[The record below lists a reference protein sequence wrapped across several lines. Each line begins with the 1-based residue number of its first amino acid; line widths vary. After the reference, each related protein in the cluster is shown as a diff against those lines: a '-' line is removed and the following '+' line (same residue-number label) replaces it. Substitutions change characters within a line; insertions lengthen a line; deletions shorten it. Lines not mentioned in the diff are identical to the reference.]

1 MTFTCTWSEAGLK
14 PHLTRRFKLSNNPLF
29 EEKVTDIV
37 GLYLDLAKRAVVLC
51 CGRETSDP
59 GA

>member
-1 MTFTCTWSEAGLK
+1 MK